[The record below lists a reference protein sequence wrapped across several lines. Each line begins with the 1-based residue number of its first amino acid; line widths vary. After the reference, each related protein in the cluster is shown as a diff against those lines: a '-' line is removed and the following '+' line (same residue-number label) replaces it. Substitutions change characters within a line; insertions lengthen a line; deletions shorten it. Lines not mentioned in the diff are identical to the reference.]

1 MAQPPAFWSH
11 LNIQPKRS
19 YRFIVPFPIYV
30 PKKDLTN
37 TRALTDSSRTSI
49 AELVTSANGTGD
61 PGMLALGLYGENNIF
76 DHLAVSCTKPSL
88 KTEVYK
94 TSPGGATSHP
104 IVRPD
109 QATTWEFAPV
119 KIELLDTYG
128 YDLASS
134 LTAYLYAYGNITDTS
149 NKEQYANNTA
159 DFIKGQFTPG
169 KLIEFSNCDKERT
182 TVIYEALGGIPAD
195 HPLTRGRGQL
205 QNNSDDRTPNQ
216 AQSDLEILKGRAIQ
230 CRKWILNNSY
240 ISSIDFGSYSYG
252 NDDLSKVTI
261 EIVYDTFDYEFVL
274 HDSYLIDREPDPL
287 SRQEIRRRG
296 RLERKANMDSQLRG
310 ETGWKE
316 GERFRQQSRDRQRR
330 DVLATP
336 RPQPPRPSTRQQKVG
351 TGTPGNLGDP
361 GAGLPG
367 TPLG

>member
-30 PKKDLTN
+30 PEKSLTN
-37 TRALTDSSRTSI
+37 TRGMPGSNHTSI
-49 AELVTSANGTGD
+49 AERVTSANGTGD
-61 PGMLALGLYGENNIF
+61 PGLLGLGLYGKDNIF
-76 DHLAVSCTKPSL
+76 QHLAVSCTKPSL

-128 YDLASS
+128 YDLAST
-134 LTAYLYAYGNITDTS
+134 LTAYLYAYGNITDTN
-149 NKEQYANNTA
+149 NKEQYTDNTA

-195 HPLTRGRGQL
+195 HPLARGRGTEIAA
-205 QNNSDDRTPNQ
+205 SARARV
-216 AQSDLEILKGRAIQ
+216 AQSDLELLKSRAIQ

-274 HDSYLIDREPDPL
+274 HDSYLIDREPEQL

-316 GERFRQQSRDRQRR
+316 GERFRQQSRERQRR

-336 RPQPPRPSTRQQKVG
+336 RPQPPRL
-351 TGTPGNLGDP
+351 PGRSAGGSHGPPGETGDP
-361 GAGLPG
+361 SAGLEG
-367 TPLG
+367 KSLG